1 MKRDIALVILSGG
14 FDENSKGLTCRRAG
28 HSPVLATEFPPRS
41 LGIGLRC
48 TRCLGEARDQDSAQP
63 CVVRPSERGK
73 ADDDD
78 EDGEDICSGDGE
90 NGRKYL
96 EVIWGIVCGVTRT
109 FPLAVDTAMR

>member
-78 EDGEDICSGDGE
+78 EDGEDICFEMEKMGE
-90 NGRKYL
+90 SSWKLFGGCL
-96 EVIWGIVCGVTRT
+96 WCGKDL
-109 FPLAVDTAMR
+109 PLAVDAGMR